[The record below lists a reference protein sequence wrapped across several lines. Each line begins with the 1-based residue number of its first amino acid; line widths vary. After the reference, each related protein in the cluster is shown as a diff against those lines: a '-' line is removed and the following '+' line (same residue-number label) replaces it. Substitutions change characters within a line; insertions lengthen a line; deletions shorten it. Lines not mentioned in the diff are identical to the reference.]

1 MSSNAMSL
9 YDILG
14 QYQQFCQVKKGINT
28 TMTEHTTPNRIF
40 KIGATTIQVDAT
52 MANLDNEEIRAIL
65 KRTYPEVTHATIR
78 ERTLEDG
85 TTVLDFIP
93 VAGRK
98 G

>member
-1 MSSNAMSL
+1 
-9 YDILG
+9 
-14 QYQQFCQVKKGINT
+14 
-28 TMTEHTTPNRIF
+28 MTHQTNPQPRVF
-40 KIGATTIQVDAT
+40 KIGTTTIVEDDSLAGKT
-52 MANLDNEEIRAIL
+52 LDEVKDIL
-65 KRTYPEVTHATIR
+65 KRSYPEVAHATIR